1 MEKMIQESSNIETT
15 DESESESVTDKV
27 KGQDVG

>member
-1 MEKMIQESSNIETT
+1 MIQESSNIETT
-15 DESESESVTDKV
+15 DESESESVADKV

>member
-15 DESESESVTDKV
+15 DESESVTDKV